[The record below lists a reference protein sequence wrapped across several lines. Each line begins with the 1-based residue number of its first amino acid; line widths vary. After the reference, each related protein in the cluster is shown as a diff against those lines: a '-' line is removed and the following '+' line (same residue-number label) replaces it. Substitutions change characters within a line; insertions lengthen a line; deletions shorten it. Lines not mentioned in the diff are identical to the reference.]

1 MVYVKHELIKAT
13 VIEKKK
19 KNLICASFCSCHLHF
34 LGLEGRVQQKPLP

>member
-19 KNLICASFCSCHLHF
+19 SDLCSFCSCHLHF